1 MPCQNQTFMSR
12 LLKSASLFGIKR
24 QFIFPTWI
32 KRFFGS
38 RVICSI
44 IELSAL
50 DPVQRSMT
58 SAQISISNTSC
69 MFDANN
75 ISLQKVLRHIRLKR
89 PADWLQNYFN
99 TIQTPNTLENRNIII
114 IFTRIFHPK
123 IGRQIRIFSLRR
135 KKKYY
140 SYKKD
145 SALRKHWECSYPCTL
160 CALFGSR
167 LW

>member
-1 MPCQNQTFMSR
+1 MPYQNQTFMSR

-58 SAQISISNTSC
+58 SAQIMETS
-69 MFDANN
+69 
-75 ISLQKVLRHIRLKR
+75 V
-89 PADWLQNYFN
+89 
-99 TIQTPNTLENRNIII
+99 
-114 IFTRIFHPK
+114 
-123 IGRQIRIFSLRR
+123 
-135 KKKYY
+135 KKN
-140 SYKKD
+140 KKE